1 MNGKT
6 GHPGEIDMPQ
16 PPDPQIVKKV
26 KKLSEI
32 AEELNSSTQH

>member
-1 MNGKT
+1 
-6 GHPGEIDMPQ
+6 MPQ

-32 AEELNSSTQH
+32 AEGYARERTSLSPA